1 MRKLSEN
8 FIDNLKNGFLSPITQ
23 EVINDKDLD
32 LQIRDNYLNIYFKG
46 NSILKLSEAPNF
58 KYKVDIHQKF
68 RLGTNIPNFIKN
80 RVDTDLFLK
89 AVPILKANILKNTKS
104 SLEVEYEQLIIRAN
118 NQEKRNNSE
127 YFIVD
132 RQYAID
138 NERFDLLGVYW
149 DRNLRRRNQ
158 TIIPCLMEV
167 KFALNTD
174 IREAHKQL
182 LRYYEKI
189 QKNMA
194 KLSQELET
202 MFRQKLQLGIYMQ
215 DPNRLEAMKTL
226 KVSNDLN
233 LFQFIL
239 ILVDY
244 NPYSSL
250 LNLEPLSTL
259 PFSNQ
264 IKIFF
269 SGFSMWS
276 KNIKTVKELSREH
289 GYKVLVRLT

>member
-23 EVINDKDLD
+23 GVINDKDLD

-46 NSILKLSEAPNF
+46 NSLLKLSEAPNF
-58 KYKVDIHQKF
+58 KYKVDIHPKF
-68 RLGTNIPNFIKN
+68 LLGTNIPNFIKN

-89 AVPILKANILKNTKS
+89 AVPILKDNILKNKKS

-158 TIIPCLMEV
+158 TIMPCLMEV

-264 IKIFF
+264 IKIFR

-289 GYKVLVRLT
+289 G

>member
-46 NSILKLSEAPNF
+46 NSLLKLSEAPNF
-58 KYKVDIHQKF
+58 KYKVDIHPKF
-68 RLGTNIPNFIKN
+68 LLGTNIPNFIKN

-89 AVPILKANILKNTKS
+89 AVPILKDNILKNKKS
-104 SLEVEYEQLIIRAN
+104 TLEVEYEQLIIRAN

-138 NERFDLLGVYW
+138 NERFDLLGVCW
-149 DRNLRRRNQ
+149 DRNLRRKNQ
-158 TIIPCLMEV
+158 TIMPCLMEV

-226 KVSNDLN
+226 KVSNDLS

-276 KNIKTVKELSREH
+276 KNIKTVKELSR
-289 GYKVLVRLT
+289 